1 MRRNSAQTSG
11 LESAILRQIRAGD
24 GLSRVALAR
33 ALGLAPSTAGIYVE
47 RLLADGFLVESAQTR
62 RDAGRPPRLLRP
74 NPAGGE
80 FIGVDF
86 EARHIMAVAVDFSDR
101 PLRNAHRLIDEG
113 DSVKQ
118 IFRKIEEAIS
128 EVRPR
133 GSRRLL
139 AIGVGV
145 PGIVDAAR
153 GVAVHYKYI
162 AHWQEVPLAA
172 RLRQRFSVPV
182 FLENN
187 ARSMALA
194 EMWFG
199 QGRST
204 RDFLCVS
211 VRSGI
216 GVGLVLNGQLQRG
229 SQWRAGE
236 LGRWRTRPP
245 ARDTAPWFA
254 AVAENS
260 PAAPELQEIAS
271 VRSIQLALMAAIA
284 SGARSVLR
292 PTAAGVSVTNL
303 VQAAQQRDALTLRI
317 LGAAAEALGAA
328 IGQLTLVLDPVRV
341 ILAGPLTSLGE
352 AFLEPVRRAAGR
364 ELQASAQPAPEIVN
378 SGMGDFCGA
387 LGAAAL
393 ALHEWKPTPAAHPKS
408 APAPGPAAAPSRAAR
423 RRRQPAPSSP

>member
-11 LESAILRQIRAGD
+11 LESTILREIRAGD
-24 GLSRVALAR
+24 GISRVALAR

-47 RLLADGFLVESAQTR
+47 RLIADGFLLESPQTR

-86 EARHIMAVAVDFSDR
+86 EARNIMAVAVDFSDQ
-101 PLRNAHRLIDEG
+101 PLRNAHRLIAEG

-133 GSRRLL
+133 GGRRLL

-145 PGIVDAAR
+145 PGIVDSSR

-162 AHWQEVPLAA
+162 AHWQDVPLAA
-172 RLRQRFSVPV
+172 RLRQRFAVPV
-182 FLENN
+182 YLENN

-194 EMWFG
+194 ELWFG
-199 QGRST
+199 QGRGT

-229 SQWRAGE
+229 AQWRAGE

-245 ARDTAPWFA
+245 AREIAPWFA
-254 AVAENS
+254 AVAENA

-271 VRSIQLALMAAIA
+271 VRSIQRALLAALA
-284 SGARSVLR
+284 SGAPSVLR
-292 PTAAGVSVTNL
+292 PSLRGVSVTNL

-317 LGAAAEALGAA
+317 LGAAAQALGAA
-328 IGQLTLVLDPVRV
+328 IGQLALVVDPARV

-352 AFLEPVRRAAGR
+352 SFLEPLRLATAH
-364 ELQASAQPAPEIVN
+364 ELQASAQPAPDIVN
-378 SGMGDFCGA
+378 SGMGDFSGA

-393 ALHEWKPTPAAHPKS
+393 ALHEWKPLPGGEPAIKS
-408 APAPGPAAAPSRAAR
+408 ANSHPSPR
-423 RRRQPAPSSP
+423 RSSLASATP